1 MTLSRK
7 EIGIYLKFAVAT
19 ARKAGEILLKK
30 SRGKNEILFKGRVN
44 LVTAADLASEK
55 FIVKSIEKTFP
66 GHSRLAEEVSSRDTG
81 SKFNWIIDPLDGTT
95 NYAHRFPF
103 YCVSLALEYAG
114 KVILGV
120 IYDPERDE
128 LFSAAEGKGAY
139 LNGKQVQVTSQ
150 SKLSR
155 SLLATG
161 FPYDIGTS
169 SEDNIDN
176 YARFAKSC
184 RGIRRAGSAALDLAY
199 VACGRFDGFWE
210 LKLSPWDTA
219 AGILLVKEAGGKVT
233 DFQGKRFQIRNRYI
247 VASNGRIH
255 RQMLQILNAG

>member
-1 MTLSRK
+1 MALSKR
-7 EIGIYLKFAVAT
+7 EIARYLKFAGAT
-19 ARKAGEILLKK
+19 AREAGKILLKK
-30 SRGKNEILFKGRVN
+30 SRGKNEILYKGRVN

-55 FIVKSIEKTFP
+55 FIVNSIERAFP
-66 GHSRLAEEVSSRDTG
+66 GHSRLAEEISSRDTG
-81 SKFNWIIDPLDGTT
+81 SEFNWIIDPLDGTT

-103 YCVSLALEYAG
+103 YCVSIALEYEG
-114 KVILGV
+114 KIVVGV
-120 IYDPERDE
+120 IYDPERNE
-128 LFSAAEGKGAY
+128 LFTASENNGSF
-139 LNGKQVQVTSQ
+139 LNGKSIRVTSQ
-150 SKLSR
+150 TKLSR

-255 RQMLQILNAG
+255 RQMLQILNS